1 MGTVTS
7 GGSSPAG
14 DSPWGGSSP
23 SALRSSSRSRRSWS
37 SHSEISL
44 PVSLSA
50 GTTLPTSVVD
60 RKSGTARL
68 HLPSARRSWRLDL
81 PSALPP
87 PSLLQHLRLLDLLLV
102 LPFRAHLEE
111 VLPRLRLVPA
121 PPALWGRSSFHPIE
135 ILPGKAMPLFAW

>member
-1 MGTVTS
+1 VGTVTS
-7 GGSSPAG
+7 GGSSPAP
-14 DSPWGGSSP
+14 DSPVGRFLP
-23 SALRSSSRSRRSWS
+23 SARRSSSRSRRSRS
-37 SHSEISL
+37 FHSETSF

-60 RKSGTARL
+60 RKSSTARV

-87 PSLLQHLRLLDLLLV
+87 PSLLQHLRLLDILLV

-111 VLPRLRLVPA
+111 VLSRLRLVPA

-135 ILPGKAMPLFAW
+135 ILPGKAMPLFTW